1 MSVPRAALHH
11 ERVER
16 HLRLIVADDRAH
28 TRRALRALLST
39 YADLVVVGEAADG
52 AAAIELVARE
62 QPEVVVMDLYMP
74 VVNGLQ
80 AVARIKERWPQ
91 VRVIVLSAA
100 AEAREHALAAGAYAF
115 IAKDDPADALL
126 ATIRSRQT

>member
-1 MSVPRAALHH
+1 VSVPCAAAQH

-16 HLRLIVADDRAH
+16 HLRLIVVNDRAH
-28 TRRALRALLST
+28 ARRALRALLST

-62 QPEVVVMDLYMP
+62 QPDVVVMDLYMP

>member
-1 MSVPRAALHH
+1 MSVPYAATQD

-16 HLRLIVADDRAH
+16 HLRLVVVDDRAH
-28 TRRALRALLST
+28 ARRALRALLST
-39 YADLVVVGEAADG
+39 YADLAVVGEAADG

-62 QPEVVVMDLYMP
+62 QPDVVLMDLYMP

-80 AVARIKERWPQ
+80 AVARINERWPQ
-91 VRVIVLSAA
+91 VRVIVLSPAV
-100 AEAREHALAAGAYAF
+100 EAREHALAAGAYAF

-126 ATIRSRQT
+126 ATIRTWQT

>member
-1 MSVPRAALHH
+1 MSVPCAAAQH

-16 HLRLIVADDRAH
+16 HLRLIVVDDRAH
-28 TRRALRALLST
+28 ARRALRALLST

-91 VRVIVLSAA
+91 VRIIVLSAA

>member
-1 MSVPRAALHH
+1 MSVPCAAAQH

-16 HLRLIVADDRAH
+16 HLRLIVVDDRAH
-28 TRRALRALLST
+28 ARRALRALLST
-39 YADLVVVGEAADG
+39 YADLVVIGEAADG

-100 AEAREHALAAGAYAF
+100 AEAREHALSAGAYAF

>member
-1 MSVPRAALHH
+1 VSVPCAAAQH

-16 HLRLIVADDRAH
+16 HLRLIVVDDRAH
-28 TRRALRALLST
+28 ARRALRALLST

>member
-1 MSVPRAALHH
+1 VSVPCAAAQH

-16 HLRLIVADDRAH
+16 HLRLIVVDDRAH
-28 TRRALRALLST
+28 ARRALRALLST

-62 QPEVVVMDLYMP
+62 QPDVVVMDLYMP